1 MNQERIL
8 SILYD
13 ISLVIGA
20 ADQVNFLLLKVL
32 QRLIFHTGYPCG
44 LVLQQEHLSDIP
56 GEYPSFRLRTCVGD
70 HRLTPW
76 INQSLQIPKP
86 LTTANCHRDIRQ
98 HLEGLPL
105 KQDYY
110 HNLVSLEIPGYGL
123 VMLLTP
129 VETPPSVPFHE
140 IFKPVMA
147 NFAKA
152 IQLCQ
157 RNEDFTAHL
166 IADRDEAREANTRFR
181 HAMDNT
187 QDAIYLI
194 DPIEMRFVD
203 FNRQGCESLG
213 YTVDE
218 LLSRGPSDIKP
229 EVTEEQLRSLFE
241 EVIETGIDFSLKTNH
256 KRKDGSIFPVEV
268 HLNALKQ
275 EGNPPILIAVVR
287 DVTERKKYEDAL
299 FNEKERALVT
309 LQSIGDAVITTDRE
323 GRIEYMN
330 PVAETLTGYRL
341 DEVAGS
347 TLEHAFEIIDESTRE
362 AAVNPID
369 ACLASGEVVSLGSHS
384 LIVAR
389 DGREIAIEDSA
400 APIRKQDGQV
410 IGVVMVFHDVTRARE
425 MAQKLSWQAS
435 HDSMTDL
442 VNRAEFEHRL
452 SHLLQQAREEH
463 SRHAMLYL
471 DLDQFKVVNDT
482 SGHVA
487 GDELLKQLA
496 VLMSDLVRE
505 SDTLARLGGDEFG
518 VLLAHCDLSHARM
531 IADLL
536 REKIREY
543 RFIWQDKLFEIGA
556 SVGIVEITEDQ
567 GDISLIL
574 SHADIACYAAK
585 DAGRNR
591 VHVFQ
596 PDDDELMQRHSEM
609 LWVSKI
615 TQAMKQDRLELYC
628 QAIVPTPGGAEPIE
642 WYEILLRLRDVQGHL
657 VPPGAFIPAA
667 ERYNLM
673 PAVDHW
679 VITHAFETLQH
690 MGDCEET
697 CRYRIS
703 INLSG
708 ASLNQEDTAAFILR
722 QTEVFQI
729 DPDQVCFEIT
739 ETAAISN
746 LAKAYRLMHD
756 LKERGFRFALDD
768 FGTGVSSFNYL
779 KNLPVDYLKIDGS
792 FVRDMLNDSVDDAMV
807 EMINQ
812 IGHVMGIR
820 TIAEYVENGEIMNA
834 LSLKGIDFAQGF
846 HLHHPAPMHSI
857 CNRIAAGDWK
867 P

>member
-20 ADQVNFLLLKVL
+20 AEQVNSLLLKVL

-44 LVLQQEHLSDIP
+44 LVLQQKHLSDLS
-56 GEYPSFRLRTCVGD
+56 EADRSFRLRTSVGD

-86 LTTANCHRDIRQ
+86 LTEAGCHRDIQQ
-98 HLEGLPL
+98 HLEGLPFKPGYYRNLISL
-105 KQDYY
+105 K
-110 HNLVSLEIPGYGL
+110 IPGYGL
-123 VMLLTP
+123 VLLLTP
-129 VETPPSVPFHE
+129 VGAPPSVPFHE
-140 IFKPVMA
+140 VFKPVMA

-166 IADRDEAREANTRFR
+166 IADRDKAREANTRFR

-194 DPIEMRFVD
+194 DPVEMRFVD
-203 FNRQGCESLG
+203 FNRQGYESLG
-213 YTVDE
+213 YTPDE
-218 LLSRGPSDIKP
+218 LLNRGPSDIKP
-229 EVTEEQLRSLFE
+229 EVTEEQLRSLFD
-241 EVIETGIDFSLKTNH
+241 EVIETGIDFSLKTSH
-256 KRKDGSIFPVEV
+256 QRKDGSVFPVEV

-275 EGNPPILIAVVR
+275 EGNPAILIAVVR

-330 PVAETLTGYRL
+330 PVAETLTGYQL
-341 DEVAGS
+341 QEVAGR
-347 TLEHAFEIIDESTRE
+347 TLDRAFKIIDETTRE
-362 AAVNPID
+362 PAVNPID
-369 ACLASGEVVSLGSHS
+369 ACLASGEVISLGSHS
-384 LIVAR
+384 LIIAR

-400 APIRKQDGQV
+400 APIRKRNGQV
-410 IGVVMVFHDVTRARE
+410 IGVVMVFHDVSRARE

-435 HDSMTDL
+435 HDSMTGL
-442 VNRAEFEHRL
+442 VNRAEFEYRL
-452 SHLLQQAREEH
+452 SHLLDQAREEGG
-463 SRHAMLYL
+463 RHAMLYL

-496 VLMSDLVRE
+496 VMMNELVRD

-518 VLLAHCDLSHARM
+518 VLLTHCDLSHAHRL
-531 IADLL
+531 ANLL

-543 RFIWQDKLFEIGA
+543 RFIWQDKLFEVGV
-556 SVGIVEITEDQ
+556 SVGIVEITEEP
-567 GDISLIL
+567 GDITLIL

-591 VHVFQ
+591 VHVFK

-609 LWVSKI
+609 LWVSKL
-615 TQAMKQDRLELYC
+615 TQAMEQDRLELYC
-628 QAIVPTPGGAEPIE
+628 QAIVPTTPGKAEPIE
-642 WYEILLRLRDVQGHL
+642 WYEILLRLRDAQGHL

-679 VITHAFETLQH
+679 VIAHAFENLQR
-690 MGDCEET
+690 MGAREET
-697 CRYRIS
+697 RRFHIS

-708 ASLNQEDTAAFILR
+708 ASLNQEDTVPFILN
-722 QTEVFQI
+722 QAEAFQI

-746 LAKAYRLMHD
+746 LIKAYRLMHD
-756 LKERGFRFALDD
+756 LKEQGFRFALDD

-792 FVRDMLNDSVDDAMV
+792 FVRDMLNDSVDEAMV

-820 TIAEYVENGEIMNA
+820 TIAEYVESGEILTA
-834 LSLKGIDFAQGF
+834 LIHKGIDFAQGF
-846 HLHHPAPMHSI
+846 HLHHPVAMDSI
-857 CNRIAAGDWK
+857 CRHVTMGD
-867 P
+867 